1 MTKHKAESQVAEA
14 LLHNKNLPERKKR
27 LTKLRLKGDYHFNMT
42 TLETGEGELIVV
54 RRLGK
59 GEFCTISDFL
69 PCEYCLG
76 SMKKWD
82 LWKHPQSCEFK
93 TGSECDRSGKQC
105 VQQKAKLI
113 LAPATTGTNNVSLDR
128 VLCSMKCDSISDI
141 VKRDQLIKAFGLML
155 LEKNGL
161 KNSQFLSQKM
171 SELGR
176 LVESIM
182 AIEENKNVELSNF
195 LWPEKFDTIVKAVRN
210 VAGFSGENGQLKVGI
225 PSLALKV
232 GYSPQKCA
240 SILTGQALR
249 SQDESALKDSK
260 NFQRLMKSEWEY
272 TVSHHSL
279 TALHERKFNKVNVP
293 PLADDIANHRNY
305 VDKKIEEESMSLEQS
320 LTTKT
325 WTSLARLLLARI
337 VMLNKRRG
345 GEASMFLLVSYQNR
359 PEWIQCSSGE
369 ILASLNSLE
378 RRLSER

>member
-14 LLHNKNLPERKKR
+14 LLHNKNSPERKKR

-54 RRLGK
+54 RRP
-59 GEFCTISDFL
+59 GEGESCTISDFL

-76 SMKKWD
+76 FMKKWD
-82 LWKHPQSCEFK
+82 LWKHQQSCEFK

-113 LAPATTGTNNVSLDR
+113 LAPATTGTNNVSLNR

-161 KNSQFLSQKM
+161 KNSQFVSQKM
-171 SELGR
+171 RELGR
-176 LVESIM
+176 LVEGIM
-182 AIEENKNVELSNF
+182 TIEENKNVELSNF
-195 LWPEKFDTIVKAVRN
+195 LRPEKFDIIVKAVRN
-210 VAGFSGENGQLKVGI
+210 VAGFSGENGQLEVGI

-232 GYSPQKCA
+232 GYSLQKCA

-249 SQDESALKDSK
+249 SKDESALKDSK

-279 TALHERKFNKVNVP
+279 TTLHERKFNKVNVP
-293 PLADDIANHRNY
+293 PLADDIANLRNY
-305 VDKKIEEESMSLEQS
+305 IDKKIEEESMSLEQS
-320 LTTKT
+320 PTTKT
-325 WTSLARLLLARI
+325 WTSLARLLLARV

-345 GEASMFLLVSYQNR
+345 GEASMLLLVSYQNR

-369 ILASLNSLE
+369 ILASLSSLE